1 MGRKFGKKVFSLGDI
16 FTFRSKK
23 INKTSKTKNILFE
36 YTPDVVKFI
45 ASKGHSDKFG
55 ARPLR
60 RAIQTYIEDI
70 LAVGFTKNEIK
81 ELSQHIAKLKE
92 MGNRMKY

>member
-1 MGRKFGKKVFSLGDI
+1 M
-16 FTFRSKK
+16 K
-23 INKTSKTKNILFE
+23 ISELMIKELQADTKTKNILFE
-36 YTPDVVKFI
+36 YTTDVVKFI

-70 LAVGFTKNEIK
+70 LFWIIFYD
-81 ELSQHIAKLKE
+81 S
-92 MGNRMKY
+92 